1 LERRVDGE
9 DPRQADPT
17 QRHGEVEKVLDKQ
30 IRHSGMEK
38 WRRSST
44 SRFRTALMAPGE
56 VEKVLNKQ
64 I

>member
-1 LERRVDGE
+1 
-9 DPRQADPT
+9 
-17 QRHGEVEKVLDKQ
+17 VEKVLDKQ

-56 VEKVLNKQ
+56 VPEQAQVRPLETYSRDFAE
-64 I
+64 